1 MAPQEQPRLVA
12 MRLRVPS
19 LASLRGLRI
28 RRCWE
33 LRCRWQTRLGSRVA
47 VAGAQAGRHS
57 ADSTPSLG
65 PSMCRRSGPRKG
77 KETKEKKLGFYF
89 NELEKEKQIKS
100 KSS

>member
-1 MAPQEQPRLVA
+1 M
-12 MRLRVPS
+12 
-19 LASLRGLRI
+19 
-28 RRCWE
+28 
-33 LRCRWQTRLGSRVA
+33 
-47 VAGAQAGRHS
+47 AGAQAGGYS